1 MSKWT
6 RTFTF
11 KGKELYY
18 NRIKFNNPTERA
30 VEISIAFDFIANRE
44 NTQKILEVGNVLS
57 HYENSLSENMG
68 VRTRRIIDKFEVDL
82 GVENEDLMDLPSAE
96 KYDAIVSISSVEHIG
111 QAGDP
116 SGGYGEKTQS
126 RDLEGP
132 LKAIAKIY
140 DLLAMNGKALIT
152 VPFGR
157 LTDAEWYIQF
167 SKEYLEV
174 LWKKYAI
181 PKDAISANYLKLIDR
196 ETADDK
202 HYMLW
207 REVDV
212 LELRDS
218 EYGWPWSQANSIA
231 IIELSKVSSD
241 FNLNLNVEPTDLYYH
256 MTYEQRREFEQCKS
270 QLHQSQ
276 RELAQSQSQLYQTQ
290 AELEQSLTQLNQTQ
304 KELEVV
310 QGQIYPVQGEL
321 ELAQA
326 QIYQT
331 QEECDRLQSQLYQA
345 QEELEKVHPQLH
357 QTRSDLEIS
366 QSQLYKTQ
374 GELELTQAQLY
385 QAQEDRDRFESQM
398 YQAQEDCELIQIQ
411 LHQIQ
416 EELGLSQAQHHQ
428 ILGEL
433 EISQAEHYQTRQ
445 ALEQSQSQLYSTQQE
460 LEQSQ
465 AEHHQTRQA
474 LEQSQSQLYSTQ
486 QELEQSQAEHHQTR
500 QALELSQ
507 AEHHQTRQALEL
519 SQAEHHQTRQAL
531 EQSQSQLHS
540 TQQAL
545 ELSQAEHHQTRQ
557 ALEQSQSQLHQ
568 TAGELERSRF
578 EENTVK
584 NPDQSNQVQY
594 GVLVWEAWY
603 AYRNNDRTG
612 MSRSLQ
618 KSLNCT
624 PFSRTETVMNWLENF
639 GRFSLEK
646 GEYFDT
652 NSLSNSLEWK
662 ELIQRVLAVKTQV
675 GRI

>member
-30 VEISIAFDFIANRE
+30 VEISIAFDFIANLE
-44 NTQKILEVGNVLS
+44 NPQKILEVGNVLS
-57 HYENSLSENMG
+57 HYENSLSENIG
-68 VRTRRIIDKFEVDL
+68 IRSRRIVDKFEVDL
-82 GVENEDLMDLPSAE
+82 GVENQDLMSLPLTE
-96 KYDAIVSISSVEHIG
+96 KYDAIVSISSVEHVG
-111 QAGDP
+111 QADDP
-116 SGGYGEKTQS
+116 SGGYGENIES

-140 DLLAMNGKALIT
+140 DLLAIDGKALIT

-157 LTDAEWYIQF
+157 LTDGEWYIQF

-174 LWKKYAI
+174 LWKKYGI
-181 PKDAISANYLKLIDR
+181 PKDAISTNYLKLIDR
-196 ETADDK
+196 ETIDEK

-207 REVDV
+207 QEVDDR
-212 LELRDS
+212 ELSNS
-218 EYGWPWSQANSIA
+218 EYGWPLSQSNAIA
-231 IIELSKVSSD
+231 VIELTKVSSE
-241 FNLNLNVEPTDLYYH
+241 FNLNLNLEQTDLYYN
-256 MTYEQRREFEQCKS
+256 MAYEQRREFENCKA
-270 QLHQSQ
+270 QLHQIQ

-290 AELEQSLTQLNQTQ
+290 AELEQSLTELNQSQ

-326 QIYQT
+326 QLYQT
-331 QEECDRLQSQLYQA
+331 QEECDQFQSQLYQA

-357 QTRSDLEIS
+357 QTTSELEICE
-366 QSQLYKTQ
+366 SQLYKTQ

-385 QAQEDRDRFESQM
+385 QTQEDRDRFESQM

-416 EELGLSQAQHHQ
+416 GELQLFQAQYHQTQQELELSQSEHH
-428 ILGEL
+428 
-433 EISQAEHYQTRQ
+433 QTRQ
-445 ALEQSQSQLYSTQQE
+445 ELEQSQSQLHS
-460 LEQSQ
+460 
-465 AEHHQTRQA
+465 TRQ
-474 LEQSQSQLYSTQ
+474 E
-486 QELEQSQAEHHQTR
+486 
-500 QALELSQ
+500 
-507 AEHHQTRQALEL
+507 
-519 SQAEHHQTRQAL
+519 L

-540 TQQAL
+540 TQQEL
-545 ELSQAEHHQTRQ
+545 EQSQSQLRSTQQELEVSQAEHYQ
-557 ALEQSQSQLHQ
+557 AQQELEQSQSQLHSTRQ
-568 TAGELERSRF
+568 ELELSQAKHDRTRKELEQSQSQLHSTRKELEESQSQLHKTAGQLERWRF
-578 EENTVK
+578 QENAVK
-584 NPDQSNQVQY
+584 NPDENNPVQY

-603 AYRNNDRTG
+603 AYRNNDRAG
-612 MSRSLQ
+612 MSHSLQ

-624 PFSRTETVMNWLENF
+624 PFSPTETIVNWLENF

-646 GEYFDT
+646 GEYLDT

-662 ELIQRVLAVKTQV
+662 ELMRRVLAVKTTV

>member
-30 VEISIAFDFIANRE
+30 VEISIAFDFIANLE

-116 SGGYGEKTQS
+116 SGGYGEKTNS

-167 SKEYLEV
+167 SKDYLEV
-174 LWKKYAI
+174 LWKKYGI
-181 PKDAISANYLKLIDR
+181 PKNAISANYLKLIDR

-256 MTYEQRREFEQCKS
+256 MTYEQRREFEQCKA

-331 QEECDRLQSQLYQA
+331 QEECDRLQAQLYQA

-357 QTRSDLEIS
+357 QTKSDLEIS

-411 LHQIQ
+411 HHQIQ
-416 EELGLSQAQHHQ
+416 EELELSQAQHHQ

-445 ALEQSQSQLYSTQQE
+445 ELEQSQSQLYSTQQELEQSQAEHHQTRQEELEQSQSQLYSTQQE

-474 LEQSQSQLYSTQ
+474 LE
-486 QELEQSQAEHHQTR
+486 H
-500 QALELSQ
+500 
-507 AEHHQTRQALEL
+507 
-519 SQAEHHQTRQAL
+519 
-531 EQSQSQLHS
+531 SQSQLHS
-540 TQQAL
+540 TQ
-545 ELSQAEHHQTRQ
+545 Q

-594 GVLVWEAWY
+594 GILVWEAWY

-618 KSLNCT
+618 KSLNST

-675 GRI
+675 GRL

>member
-30 VEISIAFDFIANRE
+30 VEISIAFDFIANLE

-116 SGGYGEKTQS
+116 SGGYGEKTNS

-140 DLLAMNGKALIT
+140 DLLAVNGKALIT

-256 MTYEQRREFEQCKS
+256 MTYEQRREFEQCKA

-276 RELAQSQSQLYQTQ
+276 RELAQSQSQLYQAQ

-331 QEECDRLQSQLYQA
+331 QEECDRFQSQLYQA

-486 QELEQSQAEHHQTR
+486 Q
-500 QALELSQ
+500 ALELSQ
-507 AEHHQTRQALEL
+507 AEHHQ
-519 SQAEHHQTRQAL
+519 
-531 EQSQSQLHS
+531 

-545 ELSQAEHHQTRQ
+545 ELSQAEHHQALEQSQSQLYSTQQ

-568 TAGELERSRF
+568 TAGELERWRF

-662 ELIQRVLAVKTQV
+662 KLIQRVLAVKTQV

>member
-30 VEISIAFDFIANRE
+30 VEISIAFDFIANLR
-44 NTQKILEVGNVLS
+44 NPQKILEIGNVLS
-57 HYENSLSENMG
+57 HYENSLSENIG
-68 VRTRRIIDKFEVDL
+68 IRSRRIVDKFEVDL
-82 GVENEDLMDLPSAE
+82 GVENQDLMSLPSAE
-96 KYDAIVSISSVEHIG
+96 KYDAIVSISSVEHVG
-111 QAGDP
+111 QGDDP
-116 SGGYGEKTQS
+116 SGGYGEQIEY

-140 DLLAMNGKALIT
+140 DLLAIDGKALIT
-152 VPFGR
+152 VPFGK

-167 SKEYLEV
+167 SQEYLDV
-174 LWKKYAI
+174 LWKKYGI

-196 ETADDK
+196 ETVDEK

-207 REVDV
+207 KEVNA

-218 EYGWPWSQANSIA
+218 EYGWPWSQANAIA
-231 IIELSKVSSD
+231 VIELTKVSSE
-241 FNLNLNVEPTDLYYH
+241 FNLNLNLEPTDLYYN
-256 MTYEQRREFEQCKS
+256 MTYEQRREFENCKA
-270 QLHQSQ
+270 QLHQIQ

-290 AELEQSLTQLNQTQ
+290 AELEQSLTELNQSQ

-310 QGQIYPVQGEL
+310 QSQSYPIQGEL

-326 QIYQT
+326 QLFKT
-331 QEECDRLQSQLYQA
+331 QEECAQFQSQLYQA

-357 QTRSDLEIS
+357 QTRSELEIS
-366 QSQLYKTQ
+366 ESKLYKTQ
-374 GELELTQAQLY
+374 GELELTEAQLY
-385 QAQEDRDRFESQM
+385 QTQEERDRFESQM

-416 EELGLSQAQHHQ
+416 
-428 ILGEL
+428 GEL
-433 EISQAEHYQTRQ
+433 ELFQAQYHQ
-445 ALEQSQSQLYSTQQE
+445 TQQE
-460 LEQSQ
+460 LE
-465 AEHHQTRQA
+465 
-474 LEQSQSQLYSTQ
+474 LSQSAHYQTQ
-486 QELEQSQAEHHQTR
+486 QE
-500 QALELSQ
+500 LELSQ
-507 AEHHQTRQALEL
+507 AEHHQTRKK
-519 SQAEHHQTRQAL
+519 L

-540 TQQAL
+540 TQQEL
-545 ELSQAEHHQTRQ
+545 ELSQAEHYQ
-557 ALEQSQSQLHQ
+557 AQQELEQSQSQLHSTRQ
-568 TAGELERSRF
+568 ELELSQAKHHRTRKELEQSQSQLHSTRKELEQSQSQLHKTAGELERWRF
-578 EENTVK
+578 QENAVK
-584 NPDQSNQVQY
+584 NPDENNSVQY

-603 AYRNNDRTG
+603 AYRNHDRAG
-612 MSRSLQ
+612 MSHSLQ

-624 PFSRTETVMNWLENF
+624 PFSPTETIVNWLENF

-646 GEYFDT
+646 GEYLDT

-662 ELIQRVLAVKTQV
+662 ELIRRVLAVKTRV